1 MIHKVSFIIPVY
13 NEVKTVKRAIQDIL
27 DLEIKNKE
35 IIIID
40 NGSTDGSVDI
50 IKSYESYEDIFI
62 FLKKS
67 NTGYGSSI
75 KKAFEMSSGKYA
87 YIQYADLEYD
97 QKSCFEMYDEAEKK
111 NLDVIFG
118 SRFKHNI
125 KINLEMMSII
135 KTKPSYLATFVCT
148 FLINFFYK
156 KDFKDIIGGKFYNLN
171 SIRKININSNGQG
184 FDFELV
190 SKLCKFKFKIGEV
203 FVNYIPR
210 KNSSEKK
217 IKFYHMFVALYQ
229 IFRVKLFN

>member
-97 QKSCFEMYDEAEKK
+97 QKSCFEM
-111 NLDVIFG
+111 
-118 SRFKHNI
+118 
-125 KINLEMMSII
+125 
-135 KTKPSYLATFVCT
+135 
-148 FLINFFYK
+148 
-156 KDFKDIIGGKFYNLN
+156 
-171 SIRKININSNGQG
+171 
-184 FDFELV
+184 
-190 SKLCKFKFKIGEV
+190 
-203 FVNYIPR
+203 
-210 KNSSEKK
+210 
-217 IKFYHMFVALYQ
+217 
-229 IFRVKLFN
+229 